1 MDLPLPGFCLLW
13 FSSDAAM
20 AVAVMVTVQDARSRG
35 VAVSVIGVGR
45 SHGPLHVGLTWVD
58 DADGRIAARYGVDS
72 TDVAAAYL
80 IRPDQHVCAR
90 WRELTPQ
97 RLEAALRRAV
107 PPTITAQSG
116 VAA

>member
-1 MDLPLPGFCLLW
+1 
-13 FSSDAAM
+13 
-20 AVAVMVTVQDARSRG
+20 MVTVQDARRRG

-45 SHGPLHVGLTWVD
+45 SHGTLPDGTLPDGPLHVGLTWVD